1 MRRATSTRRK
11 NSNANTVGPTRTP
24 PKSTS
29 NHSHLA
35 VKNGAALPTEK
46 DNEAI
51 TVGMAGGVAGSISGS
66 GTVPETITNAEV
78 VVTETET
85 LLPKK
90 AWLYTLG

>member
-35 VKNGAALPTEK
+35 VKNGAANPTEK

-51 TVGMAGGVAGSISGS
+51 TVGMVGVAGSTSGS

>member
-51 TVGMAGGVAGSISGS
+51 TVGMVGVAGSISGS

>member
-11 NSNANTVGPTRTP
+11 NSNANTVGPSRTP

-35 VKNGAALPTEK
+35 VKNGAAIPTEK

-51 TVGMAGGVAGSISGS
+51 TVGMVGVAGSISGS
-66 GTVPETITNAEV
+66 GTIPETNAEV

>member
-35 VKNGAALPTEK
+35 VKNGAALPATEK

-51 TVGMAGGVAGSISGS
+51 TVGMVGVAGSISGS